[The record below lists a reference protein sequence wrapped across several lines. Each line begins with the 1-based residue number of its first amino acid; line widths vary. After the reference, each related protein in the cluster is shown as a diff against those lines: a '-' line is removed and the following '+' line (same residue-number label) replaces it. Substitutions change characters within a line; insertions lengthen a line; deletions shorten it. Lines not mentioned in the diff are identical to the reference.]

1 MKIPLFALT
10 LFLGIVLAVHL
21 AMNAK
26 VGAAIGNPRVGNAV
40 FWCIGA
46 LTAVIIGI
54 TGWKAGALAP
64 LKDINLLLLTA
75 GALGAML
82 VFAIAWLIPEIG
94 AGSLMIL
101 LLVGQIIGG
110 LVMSHFGWL
119 GSPVDPINWI
129 KIVGVALMIGGVVL
143 ATFVKIN

>member
-1 MKIPLFALT
+1 MKLPLFVLT
-10 LFLGIVLAVHL
+10 MLLGVVLAVHL

-46 LTAVIIGI
+46 VTAIIIGV
-54 TGWKAGALAP
+54 TGWKAGALTP
-64 LKDINLLLLTA
+64 LKDISPVLLTA

-82 VFAIAWLIPEIG
+82 VFAIAWLIPEVG
-94 AGSLMIL
+94 AGPVMIL
-101 LLVGQIIGG
+101 LLAGQIVGG
-110 LVMSHFGWL
+110 LALSHFGWL

-129 KIVGVALMIGGVVL
+129 KVVGVVLMIGGVVL
-143 ATFVKIN
+143 ATLVKVN